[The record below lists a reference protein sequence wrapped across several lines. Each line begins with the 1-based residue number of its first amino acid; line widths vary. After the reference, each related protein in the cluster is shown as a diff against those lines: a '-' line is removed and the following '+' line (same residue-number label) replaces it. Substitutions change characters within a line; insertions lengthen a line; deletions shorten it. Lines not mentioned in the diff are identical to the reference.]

1 MTISRLLVTA
11 LAAEGA
17 AAAADSPVVQALAR
31 AEMKAALAPPLLAMQ
46 FRLSAGVAL
55 HERYPAQSRR
65 LLDSALAELPR
76 LNWVMSGRV
85 ARALVEVSP
94 KEAVAIA
101 PYQPVLFSQELF
113 AWLVVTKHPAEALAL
128 FRETAARLAEPLA
141 PIDALWLARRAP
153 PEAAAES
160 CERVIRAASSPDYGK
175 DGKTPVT
182 ATFQFGQTTFV
193 TDNTRDTLLLVAGT
207 RLRTVAPDRFEKL
220 KDAFARWKIADPAAV
235 MNIRER
241 AIPPDP
247 PEIAAIHERRQT
259 MRDLPTD
266 ADRARLTTDLLREI
280 RALPAGQDQI
290 VELFLLCYTATEAG
304 DPGQEALGAVAS
316 AMDAAAKDDP
326 ARVLDVDYYILLAKL
341 VRYEHLPVPPGA
353 ALDAALALL
362 ELHEQIQQEN
372 GFTLTGLDGK
382 TYTLA
387 GLKGRVVL
395 LNFWERDTLCLK
407 EMLEMDK
414 LYHRYQQ
421 KGLTVIAVNSYED
434 RAEVEQFLAK
444 NSFSFPIALD
454 PGRKVNTAFSVREIP
469 IPKSFIFDRE
479 GRLAAQTIHMRTE
492 SRLLE
497 LLKMAGLE

>member
-11 LAAEGA
+11 LAAVGA

-266 ADRARLTTDLLREI
+266 ADRARLTTDLVREI
-280 RALPAGQDQI
+280 RALPPGPYRI
-290 VELFLLCYTATEAG
+290 MLFVGLCDRATEGG
-304 DPGQEALGAVAS
+304 DLGKEALGAVAS
-316 AMDAAAKDDP
+316 AMDAAMKDYPDG
-326 ARVLDVDYYILLAKL
+326 AWGDYYIILAEL
-341 VRYEHLPVPPGA
+341 VRHAHLPVPPGA